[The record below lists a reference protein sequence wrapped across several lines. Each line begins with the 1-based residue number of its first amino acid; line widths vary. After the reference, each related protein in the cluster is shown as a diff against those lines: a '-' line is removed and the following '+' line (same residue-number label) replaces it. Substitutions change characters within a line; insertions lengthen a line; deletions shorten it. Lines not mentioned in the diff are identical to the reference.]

1 MFVECVGVPAADMK
15 ELVQNLATTGKSI
28 NDWKKMVADKKRFW
42 KVKRCVM
49 HPDIPED
56 MVHLERSML
65 QVTI

>member
-1 MFVECVGVPAADMK
+1 MFVDCVGMPAADIK
-15 ELVQNLATTGKSI
+15 ELVQNLATAGKSI

-49 HPDIPED
+49 HPDISED
-56 MVHLERSML
+56 MVYLERSML